1 MSDSGVRLTEVLVAL
16 SLATDLGLGQP
27 AEHMARSARISM
39 RLGERLGL
47 DDRQLAT
54 LYDVS
59 VLTYVGCPVYGNE
72 AATIFG
78 DDIAFRREFAM
89 IDRAGLPAMSF
100 VLRRAGAESPVLRR
114 VRLAAGIMATG
125 GRGVAEQMA
134 NHCAAVGE
142 LASRLGLSS
151 DVREGLE
158 QSYAR
163 WDGRGVPSHLA
174 RDQLSL
180 SARICH
186 VAEACEVLQRSAG
199 VDEAVGVVR
208 ERRGGHFDPS
218 VVEAVERHPTELFD
232 GIDEHTVDE
241 LLEADPL
248 HRPPLT
254 HGELDVVLAAVGDFC
269 DLRCTYFAGHSRG
282 TAELVS
288 AACELLSVPATE
300 AVLARRAA
308 LVHDVGRFG
317 VSATVWDRPGP
328 LASADQERM
337 RMHAY
342 YVERI
347 FSRPPPL
354 RNVGVLAATHHER
367 MDGSGY
373 HRGLGGTTL
382 SLPARVLAA
391 ADAYHAMTQRRPHR
405 PALTDADAARELR
418 KQADEG
424 RFDPTATDAVLSA
437 AGQAGGRTRAGGP
450 AGLTAREGDVLALLA
465 QGLANKAI
473 ARHLRISPKTTGNH
487 VERIYAKLGVTNRA
501 AATMRAVQH
510 GLVGTGP
517 APMR

>member
-1 MSDSGVRLTEVLVAL
+1 MAL

-27 AEHMARSARISM
+27 AEHMARSAQISM

-47 DDRQLAT
+47 DDQQLAT

-59 VLTYVGCPVYGNE
+59 ILTYVGCPVYGNE

-78 DDIAFRREFAM
+78 DDIAFRSEFAA

-100 VLRRAGAESPVLRR
+100 VLRRAGAESSVLHRI
-114 VRLAAGIMATG
+114 RLAAGIVATG

-142 LASRLGLSS
+142 LAFRLGLSS
-151 DVREGLE
+151 DVRAGLE

-163 WDGRGVPSHLA
+163 WDGRGVPSSLS

-180 SARICH
+180 AARICH
-186 VAEACEVLQRSAG
+186 VAEACEVLHRTGGA
-199 VDEAVGVVR
+199 DAAVGVVR
-208 ERRGGHFDPS
+208 ARRGGHFDPS
-218 VVEAVERHPTELFD
+218 VVDALEHHHEELFD
-232 GIDEHTVDE
+232 GVDQHTVDE

-248 HRPPLT
+248 QRPPLT
-254 HGELDVVLAAVGDFC
+254 NEELDVVLAAVGDFC
-269 DLRCTYFAGHSRG
+269 DLRCGYFAGHSRG

-300 AVLARRAA
+300 ATLARRAA

-328 LASADQERM
+328 LTSGDRERM
-337 RMHAY
+337 RMHTY

-347 FSRPPPL
+347 FSRPEPL
-354 RNVGVLAATHHER
+354 RRVGHLAATHHER
-367 MDGSGY
+367 PDGSGY
-373 HRGLGGTTL
+373 HRGYGGATL

-391 ADAYHAMTQRRPHR
+391 ADAFHAMTQRRPHR
-405 PALTDADAARELR
+405 PALTEADAARELR
-418 KQADEG
+418 TEAEEG
-424 RFDPTATDAVLSA
+424 RLDPVATDAVLSA
-437 AGQAGGRTRAGGP
+437 AGQAGGRARAGGP

-473 ARHLRISPKTTGNH
+473 ARELRISPKTIGNH
-487 VERIYAKLGVTNRA
+487 VERIYMKLGVTNRA
-501 AATMRAVQH
+501 AATMRAVHH
-510 GLVGTGP
+510 GLVGSGP
-517 APMR
+517 APLGS